1 MKGLVFHAAGDVRY
15 ESMSEP
21 QATESTDVIVK
32 MKLCSI
38 CGSDLH
44 IYHGGLAP
52 PRKLFGIGHEAIG
65 EVVEVGRGVKLL
77 KAGDEVMLPGS
88 TGCGKCQYCF
98 IGLVNKC
105 ERGGTRVYG
114 IGRELEGCQAEAIL
128 VPDGDFNARLIPEGV
143 TPEQALLLT
152 DSLATAHMGCVK
164 GDVGP
169 GKSVAIIGLG
179 PIGLN
184 AVECSMVMG
193 ARVVYAIDPIP
204 ERRLKA
210 AELGAIA
217 IDPVDALET
226 IKQATAGQML
236 DCAVEVV
243 GAAATTAL
251 ALDLVGKEATVS
263 VIGAGLERF
272 DFPIQAAFRKG
283 ITFRVSICSVQRQ
296 LTDLIKWIQEGRLH
310 PERVISHRMSLS
322 HGAQAYRMFDKR
334 EDGVVKI
341 VLSAA

>member
-1 MKGLVFHAAGDVRY
+1 MKALVFHAAADVRY
-15 ESMSEP
+15 ENMADPHPTEP
-21 QATESTDVIVK
+21 TDVIVK

-65 EVVEVGRGVKLL
+65 EVVEVGSAVKRL
-77 KAGDEVMLPGS
+77 KSGDQVMLPGS
-88 TGCGKCQYCF
+88 TGCGKCRYCA

-128 VPDGDFNARLIPEGV
+128 VPDGDFNAMLIPEGI

-169 GKSVAIIGLG
+169 GKSVAIVGLG

-184 AVECSMVMG
+184 AVECSVVMG
-193 ARVVYAIDPIP
+193 ASVVYAIDPIA
-204 ERRLKA
+204 ERRVKA
-210 AELGAIA
+210 AEMGAIA
-217 IDPVDALET
+217 LDPKDAVET
-226 IKQATAGQML
+226 IKQATAGLML

-243 GAAATTAL
+243 GAAATTTL
-251 ALDLVGKEATVS
+251 ALELVGKEATVS

-283 ITFRVSICSVQRQ
+283 ITFRASICSVQRQ
-296 LTDLIKWIQEGRLH
+296 LPELIKLIQQGRLH
-310 PERVISHRMSLS
+310 PERVISHRMKLS
-322 HGAQAYRMFDKR
+322 EGATAYRMFDKR
-334 EDGVVKI
+334 EGGALKM
-341 VLSAA
+341 VLAA

>member
-1 MKGLVFHAAGDVRY
+1 MKGLVFHAAADVRF
-15 ESMSEP
+15 ESMTDPQPTEP
-21 QATESTDVIVK
+21 TDVIVK

-65 EVVEVGRGVKLL
+65 EVVEVGSAVKRL
-77 KAGDEVMLPGS
+77 KSGDQVMLPGS
-88 TGCGKCQYCF
+88 TGCGKCRFCS

-128 VPDGDFNARLIPEGV
+128 VPDGDFNAILIPEGV

-152 DSLATAHMGCVK
+152 DSLPTAYMGCVK

-169 GKSVAIIGLG
+169 GKTVAIVGLG

-184 AVECSMVMG
+184 AVECALALG
-193 ARVVYAIDPIP
+193 ASVVYAIDPIL

-210 AELGAIA
+210 TEIGAIA
-217 IDPVDALET
+217 LDPKDAIAT
-226 IKQATAGQML
+226 IREATAGQML
-236 DCAVEVV
+236 DCVVEVV
-243 GAAATTAL
+243 GAAVTVGL

-263 VIGAGLERF
+263 VIGAGLERL
-272 DFPIQAAFRKG
+272 DFPLQTAFRKG
-283 ITFRVSICSVQRQ
+283 LTFRASICSVQRE
-296 LTDLIKWIQEGRLH
+296 LPALIKLVQEGRLH
-310 PERVISHRMSLS
+310 PERVISHRMSLAD
-322 HGAQAYRMFDKR
+322 GAQAYRMFDKR
-334 EDGVVKI
+334 QDGALKM
-341 VLSAA
+341 VLTA

>member
-1 MKGLVFHAAGDVRY
+1 MKGLVFHAAADVRF
-15 ESMSEP
+15 ESMTDP
-21 QATESTDVIVK
+21 QATEPTDVIVK

-65 EVVEVGRGVKLL
+65 EVVEVGSAVKRL
-77 KAGDEVMLPGS
+77 KSGDQVMLPGS
-88 TGCGKCQYCF
+88 TGCGKCRFCA

-128 VPDGDFNARLIPEGV
+128 VPDGDFNAILIPEGV

-152 DSLATAHMGCVK
+152 DSLPTAYMGCVK

-169 GKSVAIIGLG
+169 GKTVAIVGLG

-184 AVECSMVMG
+184 AVECALALG
-193 ARVVYAIDPIP
+193 ASVVYAIDPIL

-210 AELGAIA
+210 TEMGAIA
-217 IDPVDALET
+217 LDPKDAIAT
-226 IKQATAGQML
+226 IREVTAGQML

-243 GAAATTAL
+243 GAAVTVGL

-263 VIGAGLERF
+263 VIGAGLERI
-272 DFPIQAAFRKG
+272 DFPLQTAFRKG
-283 ITFRVSICSVQRQ
+283 LTFRASICSVQRE
-296 LTDLIKWIQEGRLH
+296 LPALIKLVQEGRLH
-310 PERVISHRMSLS
+310 PERVISHRMSLAD
-322 HGAQAYRMFDKR
+322 GAQAYRMFDKR
-334 EDGVVKI
+334 QDGALKM
-341 VLSAA
+341 VLTA